1 LTRRRRA
8 ALLIALIVP
17 AGLLASSPELHRR
30 LVALIGFAEPTIVAH
45 PVWGAV
51 VFTALSAL
59 GAILLFVSSWVLV
72 PIGVQVWGPVG
83 CFLLLWTG
91 WFLGGA
97 MTYSIGRYL
106 GRPAVQRLV
115 PADVVARYEGRIPS
129 GGRFLP
135 ALVVTISVPSD
146 IAGYFFGLFRYPMRV
161 YLAALG
167 VSEVPYALGAVFLGE
182 AFIQRRFSALLAVS
196 CLAALGLLRIWL
208 HRRGERRAD

>member
-1 LTRRRRA
+1 MTRRRRT
-8 ALLIALIVP
+8 ALLIALIVA
-17 AGLLASSPELHRR
+17 AGLLAASPELHRQ
-30 LVALIGFAEPTIVAH
+30 LVALIGFAEPMIVAH

-83 CFLLLWTG
+83 CFLLLWAG

-106 GRPAVQRLV
+106 GRPAVQRLL

-135 ALVVTISVPSD
+135 ALLVTISVPSD
-146 IAGYFFGLFRYPMRV
+146 IAGYFFGLFRYPVRV

-182 AFIQRRFSALLAVS
+182 AFIQRRFGALLSIS
-196 CLAALGLLRIWL
+196 CLAALGLLWIWL
-208 HRRGERRAD
+208 HRRGERGAD

>member
-1 LTRRRRA
+1 MTRRRRT
-8 ALLIALIVP
+8 ALLIALIVA
-17 AGLLASSPELHRR
+17 AGLLAASPELHRQ
-30 LVALIGFAEPTIVAH
+30 LVALIGFAEPMIVAH

-106 GRPAVQRLV
+106 GRPAVQRLL

-135 ALVVTISVPSD
+135 ALLVTISVPSD
-146 IAGYFFGLFRYPMRV
+146 IAGYFFGLFRYPVRV

-182 AFIQRRFSALLAVS
+182 AFIQRRFGALLSIS
-196 CLAALGLLRIWL
+196 CLAALGLLWIWL
-208 HRRGERRAD
+208 HRRGERGAD

>member
-1 LTRRRRA
+1 MTRQRRF
-8 ALLIALIVP
+8 ALLIALIVA
-17 AGLLASSPELHRR
+17 AGLLASSPDIHRW

-91 WFLGGA
+91 WFLGGVV
-97 MTYSIGRYL
+97 TYSIGRHL
-106 GRPAVQRLV
+106 GRPAVQRLL
-115 PADVVARYEGRIPS
+115 PADVVARYEARIPS

-135 ALVVTISVPSD
+135 ALLVTISVPSD
-146 IAGYFFGLFRYPMRV
+146 IAGYFFGLFRYPLRV
-161 YLAALG
+161 YLAALALG
-167 VSEVPYALGAVFLGE
+167 EVPYGLGAVFLGE
-182 AFIQRRFSALLAVS
+182 AFIQRRFGALLAIA
-196 CLAALGLLRIWL
+196 CLAALGLLWL
-208 HRRGERRAD
+208 WLREGRKRKVD